1 LAEAVARQRLNERQM
16 TEPVSAEQ
24 FFQLKQKLNSLPDSG
39 PNVRWAK
46 WFMADPSQR
55 NISPASTI
63 SLSSYLDG
71 LLRTGNRAA
80 LRQAVYLDPANAM
93 AHVRL
98 AQSLVDA
105 DQTSTLRERDFAEA
119 NWHQDYARKL
129 QPESK
134 ELAQLCDLVASR
146 INALRTNP
154 SSGPEDK

>member
-1 LAEAVARQRLNERQM
+1 M

-24 FFQLKQKLNSLPDSG
+24 FFQLKQELNSLPDSG

-71 LLRTGNRAA
+71 LLRTGTRAA

-98 AQSLVDA
+98 AQLLIDG
-105 DQTSTLRERDFAEA
+105 DQTDTRRAH
-119 NWHQDYARKL
+119 WHQRYARKL

-134 ELAQLCDLVASR
+134 EIAEQCEAVASPFS
-146 INALRTNP
+146 AYSNP